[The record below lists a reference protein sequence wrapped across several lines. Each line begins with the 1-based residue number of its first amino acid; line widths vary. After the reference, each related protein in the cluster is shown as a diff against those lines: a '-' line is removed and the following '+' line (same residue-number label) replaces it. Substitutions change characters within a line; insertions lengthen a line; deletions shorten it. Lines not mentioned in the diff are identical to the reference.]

1 MKSLL
6 TNPWIEEGIEN
17 GKEKRNTGGF
27 PYAQSLRSRYYR
39 IS

>member
-6 TNPWIEEGIEN
+6 TNPRIEEGIEN

-27 PYAQSLRSRYYR
+27 SNAQSLRSRYH
-39 IS
+39 